1 MKKIKENIDSVEDDL
16 LPEYEINYSEVK
28 RNPYFR
34 MNRTFV
40 EIDEDIAKAFQSP
53 ENINS
58 VLKAIA
64 KSLPM
69 NSAAIL

>member
-1 MKKIKENIDSVEDDL
+1 
-16 LPEYEINYSEVK
+16 
-28 RNPYFR
+28 

-40 EIDEDIAKAFQSP
+40 EIDEDIAKAFQTP

-64 KSLPM
+64 KSLPL